1 MLRATVGSDLRSQD
15 PLALDPHRIVETIET
30 LHRRIEERFPGSGL
44 GRVCATLEGIGVR
57 TKDRLDWVGRPNVWL
72 RTATSLMALLLVAG
86 FVAAG
91 WALLQAVRATG
102 IQDPLA
108 LVEAVESAIQEI
120 VFVGVGLVFL
130 LTVESRLK
138 RRRAL
143 GFIRELRALAHIVD
157 MHQLTKD
164 PHRVSVV
171 THDTPSSPKR
181 TLTQQ
186 ELGRYLDYCSE
197 ILSLASKVSA
207 LYAERFDDPVVLQA
221 VDEVEAL
228 TTGLSRKIWQKIVI
242 LGEAT
247 QPQAVTA
254 PAPTR

>member
-72 RTATSLMALLLVAG
+72 RTATALMALLLVAG